1 MLIITND
8 PPKNKEFLEFKEK
21 YFEKFIE
28 ANNGDTIKAH
38 YQLVLAYRALKEIK
52 KKEKINFSEYISK

>member
-1 MLIITND
+1 MLIITDD
-8 PPKNKEFLEFKEK
+8 PPKNKEFLEFKKK

-52 KKEKINFSEYISK
+52 KKEENENC

>member
-1 MLIITND
+1 MIIITED

-38 YQLVLAYRALKEIK
+38 CQLVLAYRALLKV
-52 KKEKINFSEYISK
+52 KKEQEEKNS

>member
-1 MLIITND
+1 MLIITDD

-52 KKEKINFSEYISK
+52 KKEENKDI

>member
-1 MLIITND
+1 MLIITDD

-21 YFEKFIE
+21 YFEKFIK

-38 YQLVLAYRALKEIK
+38 YHLVLAYRALKEVK
-52 KKEKINFSEYISK
+52 NSSNDISKK